1 MQHEGDIIEVLQEDA
16 SGWWRGLLDGQE
28 GVFPSNFTEPYEEEG
43 EPEKGEACVLRCE
56 GFFLKRSWQ
65 TFRCSKRGRGR

>member
-1 MQHEGDIIEVLQEDA
+1 VLADDA

-43 EPEKGEACVLRCE
+43 EPEKGASRVR
-56 GFFLKRSWQ
+56 
-65 TFRCSKRGRGR
+65 